1 MAEDFYDFTS
11 ARISSLSNTEK
22 QIFNYVVRNMHIV
35 KGMSIRDLAAACFVS
50 TTTLFRFVKKLGFS
64 GYSEFTAM
72 IRLTEMTSKNIAIP
86 NVISKKDYQE
96 DYLKNVIEAVKVIS
110 NDKIELFNR
119 IMDRYPIVY
128 ILGIGLSADVAQYL
142 RRILTVL
149 GYHAETPIED
159 YEIKSILKRI
169 KRDDV
174 LMVLSYSGNNQ
185 TLARYIE
192 QIVTVATS
200 TIISITRADN
210 NIIQNMSDLNFYV
223 FADDISFDGIDI
235 TSRCGMIAVI
245 ETLMY
250 KRITDR
256 NK

>member
-50 TTTLFRFVKKLGFS
+50 TTTLF
-64 GYSEFTAM
+64 
-72 IRLTEMTSKNIAIP
+72 IAIP

-192 QIVTVATS
+192 QIVTVATP
-200 TIISITRADN
+200 ITRADN